1 MRGDAL
7 MPDPR
12 KIRITVGLEKPQYEA
27 LAALAEEEQRSLSWM
42 AAQAVKQFLES
53 RERQYPLEFERPKAK
68 R

>member
-1 MRGDAL
+1 

-42 AAQAVKQFLES
+42 AAQAVKQFLGR
-53 RERQYPLEFERPKAK
+53 RERRYPLEFERPKAK